1 MAASFVRVVSRV
13 AKYFADAGEPYG
25 FSCLFAKALAR
36 DFPGPRG
43 IECSG
48 LDGMTMNGEMMR
60 IGRGRGLRAALVAVV
75 GVFLLFGGVA
85 PAWADAFTVSGVKV
99 DVRAASAAQA
109 REQAL
114 RQGQVAAYKR
124 LIETITSDADRV
136 RLAEPS
142 ADQVESMVADF
153 SVADERASATRYI
166 ATLTVHFDPVKVN
179 AYVTG
184 QGGTVVKSSDE
195 TVILLGV
202 YRDAPD
208 AQPQLWDET
217 NPWRPVLAQTAVAR
231 GLFPVAVPLGDLED
245 VTQAPAEKALSLD
258 AAAMDALLQRY
269 GADSVV
275 VAEAVKQPGAG
286 VQVNLSRYPRA
297 LPAALARL
305 DSPVSDSQDAALGDL
320 AAHVVLAVARA
331 GKPQAG
337 SPIIGAFDQLAI
349 LVPVKS
355 LADWV
360 RVDRTLRALPGVRG
374 VVLRASRADV
384 VQAAIQYTGD
394 PEALRQAIG
403 RVGLQVT
410 PQEGYWE
417 VVPGGEPATPR
428 LQ

>member
-1 MAASFVRVVSRV
+1 
-13 AKYFADAGEPYG
+13 
-25 FSCLFAKALAR
+25 
-36 DFPGPRG
+36 
-43 IECSG
+43 
-48 LDGMTMNGEMMR
+48 MNDEMMR
-60 IGRGRGLRAALVAVV
+60 AGRGRGLRAALVAVV
-75 GVFLLFGGVA
+75 AIVLLFGGVA

-114 RQGQVAAYKR
+114 RQGQVEAYKR
-124 LIETITSDADRV
+124 LIATITTDSDRA
-136 RLAEPS
+136 RLDEPS
-142 ADQVESMVADF
+142 ADVVETLVSDL

-166 ATLTVHFDPVKVN
+166 ATLTVHFDPEKVN
-179 AYVTG
+179 AFVTG
-184 QGGTVVKSSDE
+184 RGATVVKGSDE

-208 AQPQLWDET
+208 AAPQLWDET
-217 NPWRPVLAQTAVAR
+217 NPWRPILVRTAVSR

-275 VAEAVKQPGAG
+275 VAEAVNQPDKGA
-286 VQVNLSRYPRA
+286 QLNLSRYPRP
-297 LPAALARL
+297 LPSSLARL
-305 DSPVSDSQDAALGDL
+305 DSPVSDDQSAALGDL
-320 AAHVVLAVARA
+320 AAHAVLSVARA

-337 SPIIGAFDQLAI
+337 APIIGSYDQLAI
-349 LVPVKS
+349 LVPVKG

-374 VVLRASRADV
+374 VVLRASRPDV
-384 VQAAIQYTGD
+384 VQAALQYSGD
-394 PEALRQAIG
+394 PEALRQAID
-403 RVGLQVT
+403 RVGFQVT
-410 PQEGYWE
+410 PREGYWE
-417 VVPGGEPATPR
+417 VVPGSEPATPR